1 MKYNHVLH
9 MCNTLVIH
17 DTITLAI
24 IHKIT
29 LTQLTDCI
37 IVIFSCNSHLF
48 QFKKL
53 GPDLK
58 YLKQEKSYSSLST
71 CWSVY

>member
-1 MKYNHVLH
+1 MSAKLHIGYMKKTCICLTVAEMKYNHVLH

-37 IVIFSCNSHLF
+37 IVIVSCNSHLF
-48 QFKKL
+48 QFK
-53 GPDLK
+53 
-58 YLKQEKSYSSLST
+58 
-71 CWSVY
+71 

>member
-1 MKYNHVLH
+1 MSAKLHIGYMKKTCICLTVAEMKYNHVLY

-29 LTQLTDCI
+29 HAIDRLYYCHFFMQQSFI
-37 IVIFSCNSHLF
+37 SI
-48 QFKKL
+48 
-53 GPDLK
+53 
-58 YLKQEKSYSSLST
+58 
-71 CWSVY
+71 